1 MILPKIF
8 KPKFNYDLI
17 RIGSKHDGG
26 YLIEKSSM
34 QKTQFLYS
42 FGVSTNWKFEK
53 EFINKTKVDFVAF
66 DGSIDKQFWQNE
78 KKLAIKKIKKLSFS
92 KFLHYFFI
100 KRSFYKFFHNGK
112 LISKFIGNN
121 SGNFI
126 TFNEALCFGKV
137 NNDLFFKI
145 DIEGS
150 EYDILEDILTNQNK
164 IVGLAIEFHQCSKNI
179 NVIKSFV
186 SRLKLELVHIHANNY
201 DDLTSLSIPES
212 IEITFAKNPKKI
224 GNFKKLPHYL
234 DRPNRRKNKEIE
246 LDFEEK

>member
-34 QKTQFLYS
+34 QKSQFLFS
-42 FGVSTNWKFEK
+42 FGVSTNWEFEK
-53 EFINKTKVDFVAF
+53 EFINKTNINFVAF
-66 DGSIDKQFWQNE
+66 DGSMNKKFWENE
-78 KKLAIKKIKKLSFS
+78 KKLAIIKLKKLSFS
-92 KFLHYFFI
+92 KFLRYFFI
-100 KRSFYKFFHNGK
+100 KRNFYKFFHNRK

-121 SGNFI
+121 SGKFI
-126 TFNEALCFGKV
+126 TFNEALSFSTV

-150 EYDILEDILTNQNK
+150 EYDILEDILANQK
-164 IVGLAIEFHQCSKNI
+164 KLVGLAIEFHQCNKYL

-186 SRLKLELVHIHANNY
+186 SRFKLELVHIHANNY
-201 DDLTSLSIPES
+201 DDLTSFSIPES

-224 GNFKKLPHYL
+224 GDFKKLPHYL
-234 DRPNRRKNKEIE
+234 DRPNRSKNKEIE
-246 LDFEEK
+246 LDFE

>member
-34 QKTQFLYS
+34 QKSQFLFS
-42 FGVSTNWKFEK
+42 FGVSTNWEFEK
-53 EFINKTKVDFVAF
+53 EFINKTNINFVAF
-66 DGSIDKQFWQNE
+66 DGSMNKKFWENE
-78 KKLAIKKIKKLSFS
+78 KKLAIIKLKKLSFS
-92 KFLHYFFI
+92 KFLRYFFI
-100 KRSFYKFFHNGK
+100 KRNFYKFFHNKK

-121 SGNFI
+121 SGKFI
-126 TFNEALCFGKV
+126 TFNEALSFSKV

-150 EYDILEDILTNQNK
+150 EYDILEDILANQK
-164 IVGLAIEFHQCSKNI
+164 KLVGLAIEFHQCNKYL

-186 SRLKLELVHIHANNY
+186 SRFKLELVHIHANNY
-201 DDLTSLSIPES
+201 DDLTSFSIPES

-224 GNFKKLPHYL
+224 GDFKKLPHYL
-234 DRPNRRKNKEIE
+234 DRPNRSKNKEIE
-246 LDFEEK
+246 LDFE

>member
-34 QKTQFLYS
+34 QKSQFLFS
-42 FGVSTNWKFEK
+42 FGVSTNWEFEK
-53 EFINKTKVDFVAF
+53 EFINKTNINFVAF
-66 DGSIDKQFWQNE
+66 DGSMDKKFWENE
-78 KKLAIKKIKKLSFS
+78 KKLAIIKLKKLSFS
-92 KFLHYFFI
+92 KFLRYFFI
-100 KRSFYKFFHNGK
+100 KRSFYKFFHNRK

-126 TFNEALCFGKV
+126 TFNEALSFSKV

-150 EYDILEDILTNQNK
+150 EYDILEDILANQK
-164 IVGLAIEFHQCSKNI
+164 KLVGLAIEFHQCNKYL

-186 SRLKLELVHIHANNY
+186 SRFKLELVHIHANNY
-201 DDLTSLSIPES
+201 DDLASFSIPES

-224 GNFKKLPHYL
+224 GDFKKLPHYL
-234 DRPNRRKNKEIE
+234 DRPNRSKNKEIE
-246 LDFEEK
+246 LDFE

>member
-34 QKTQFLYS
+34 QKAQFLFS
-42 FGVSTNWKFEK
+42 FGVSTNWEFEK
-53 EFINKTKVDFVAF
+53 EFISKTNVNFVAF
-66 DGSIDKQFWQNE
+66 DGSVDKKFWENE
-78 KKLAIKKIKKLSFS
+78 KKLAIIKLKKLSFS
-92 KFLHYFFI
+92 KFLRYFFV
-100 KRSFYKFFHNGK
+100 KRSFYKFFHNKK
-112 LISKFIGNN
+112 LISKYIGND

-126 TFNEALCFGKV
+126 TFNEALSFSKI

-150 EYDILEDILTNQNK
+150 EYDILEDILANQK
-164 IVGLAIEFHQCSKNI
+164 KLIGLAIEFHQCNKNI
-179 NVIKSFV
+179 ILIKSFV
-186 SRLKLELVHIHANNY
+186 SRLELELVHIHANNY
-201 DDLTSLSIPES
+201 DDLSSFSIPES

-224 GNFKKLPHYL
+224 GNFKKLPHFL
-234 DRPNRRKNKEIE
+234 DRPNRSKNKEIE
-246 LDFEEK
+246 LDFE

>member
-1 MILPKIF
+1 MKLPNIF

-34 QKTQFLYS
+34 QKAQFLFS
-42 FGVSTNWKFEK
+42 FGVSTNWEFEK
-53 EFINKTKVDFVAF
+53 EFINETNINFVAF
-66 DGSIDKQFWQNE
+66 DGSVDKQFWENE
-78 KKLAIKKIKKLSFS
+78 KKLAIIKLKKLSFS
-92 KFLHYFFI
+92 KFLRYFFI
-100 KRSFYKFFHNGK
+100 KRSFYKFFRNRK

-121 SGNFI
+121 SGNYI
-126 TFNEALCFGKV
+126 TFNEALSFSKV

-150 EYDILEDILTNQNK
+150 EYDILEDILANQK
-164 IVGLAIEFHQCSKNI
+164 KLIGLAIEFHQCNKYI

-186 SRLKLELVHIHANNY
+186 SRFKLELVHIHANNY
-201 DDLTSLSIPES
+201 DDLTSFSIPES

-224 GNFKKLPHYL
+224 GDFKKLPHHL
-234 DRPNRRKNKEIE
+234 DRPNRSKNKEIE
-246 LDFEEK
+246 LNFE

>member
-34 QKTQFLYS
+34 QKSQFLFS
-42 FGVSTNWKFEK
+42 FGVSTNWEFEK
-53 EFINKTKVDFVAF
+53 EFINKTNINFVAF
-66 DGSIDKQFWQNE
+66 DGSMNKKFWENE
-78 KKLAIKKIKKLSFS
+78 KKLAIIKLKKLSFS
-92 KFLHYFFI
+92 KFLRYFFI
-100 KRSFYKFFHNGK
+100 KRNFYKFFHNRK

-121 SGNFI
+121 SGKFI
-126 TFNEALCFGKV
+126 TFNEALSFSKV

-150 EYDILEDILTNQNK
+150 EYDILEDILANQK
-164 IVGLAIEFHQCSKNI
+164 KLVGLAIEFHQCNKYL

-186 SRLKLELVHIHANNY
+186 SRFKLELVHIHANNY
-201 DDLTSLSIPES
+201 DDLTSFSIPES

-224 GNFKKLPHYL
+224 GDFKKLPHYL
-234 DRPNRRKNKEIE
+234 DRPNRSKNKEIE
-246 LDFEEK
+246 LDFE